1 MVIDPGNPNINK
13 VGLNSASTSGQKAK
27 PAEGE
32 SQTQTK
38 GQPSSSPTDS
48 VSLSSQAQAIGRL
61 EQAVNQSQG
70 VDEAKVEAI
79 KQALA
84 DGSYQPNSSAIAD
97 KMLSQEASF

>member
-13 VGLNSASTSGQKAK
+13 AGLSSASTSGQKTK
-27 PAEGE
+27 STEGE

-38 GQPSSSPTDS
+38 GQPASSSTDS

-79 KQALA
+79 RQALA
-84 DGSYQPNSSAIAD
+84 DGSYQSNSNAIAE
-97 KMLSQEASF
+97 KMLSQEALF